1 MFKYFTPQQANRMLK
16 DIKARF
22 ERIVSLRDRVFMLQE
37 ELQHVV
43 EYDGS
48 LSAYIIK
55 KQELN
60 KALTELYKAI
70 EDLEDLGVIVKSI
83 DEGLVDFPAKRFD
96 EDVWLCWKVG
106 EEEVRFWHGK
116 DEGFM
121 GRKPLPV
128 SDESLV

>member
-1 MFKYFTPQQANRMLK
+1 MFRYFTPQQANRMLK
-16 DIKARF
+16 DVKARF
-22 ERIVSLRDRVFMLQE
+22 ERIVSLRDRVFILQG
-37 ELQHVV
+37 ELQRVV

-48 LSAYIIK
+48 LSSYIIK

-60 KALTELYKAI
+60 NALTELYKAI
-70 EDLEDLGVIVKSI
+70 EDLEGLGVIVKSI

>member
-37 ELQHVV
+37 ELQRVV

>member
-16 DIKARF
+16 DVKARF

-37 ELQHVV
+37 ELQRVV

-48 LSAYIIK
+48 LSSYITK

-70 EDLEDLGVIVKSI
+70 EDLEGLGVIVKSI

>member
-16 DIKARF
+16 DVKARF

-37 ELQHVV
+37 ELQRVV

-70 EDLEDLGVIVKSI
+70 EDLEGLGVIVKSI

-96 EDVWLCWKVG
+96 EDVWLCWKIG

>member
-1 MFKYFTPQQANRMLK
+1 MFQYFTPQQANRMLGEV
-16 DIKARF
+16 KARVN
-22 ERIVSLRDRVFMLQE
+22 RIIALRDKVIMLQE
-37 ELQHVV
+37 ELQSIV
-43 EYDGS
+43 EHDAS
-48 LSAYIIK
+48 LMAYMLK

-60 KALTELYKAI
+60 STLVDLYKSI
-70 EDLEDLGVIVKSI
+70 EELESLGVIIKI

-106 EEEVRFWHGK
+106 DDEVKFWHGK
-116 DEGFM
+116 DEDFM

>member
-16 DIKARF
+16 DVKARF

-37 ELQHVV
+37 ELQRVV

-70 EDLEDLGVIVKSI
+70 EDLEGLGVIVKSI